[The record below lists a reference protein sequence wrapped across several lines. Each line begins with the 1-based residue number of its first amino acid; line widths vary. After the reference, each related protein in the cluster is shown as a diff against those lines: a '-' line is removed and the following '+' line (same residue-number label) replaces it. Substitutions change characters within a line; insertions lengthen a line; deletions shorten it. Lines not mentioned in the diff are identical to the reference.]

1 MRDIFIC
8 AETGKTKEVSYMKD
22 KDINIFDYE
31 KILFVDASGD
41 DGFSFRE
48 TSGNG
53 SSFTFVV
60 SCFAIEPKDFQHNC
74 NILNQM
80 KDALHLPHTSELK
93 STTLRRH
100 RFASDAYKVLNNI
113 KGDVFSLVAF
123 KKELQSS
130 ADPLDR
136 ELCNP
141 LSKELSGLVHSFPVF
156 ALSKTRILPEGAR
169 VLIVID
175 HLKQTEAEAIEKSYN
190 NLGIHEL
197 IDCDTIYRDSKSEK
211 FPLIQLADALC
222 GSVRNYFEKTL
233 TPLDIQLYCKGCNLT
248 PRPLCTK
255 GPALKAWQKVQFTDP
270 ERIVLGLHRNRI
282 LYHDIMV
289 ASISTLLFLFY
300 RRYGYINCYF
310 RRGDKKRR

>member
-1 MRDIFIC
+1 
-8 AETGKTKEVSYMKD
+8 MKD

-60 SCFAIEPKDFQHNC
+60 SCLAIDPEDFEHNC
-74 NILNQM
+74 NVLNKM
-80 KDALHLPHTSELK
+80 KDALHLPRTSELK

-100 RFASDAYKVLNNI
+100 RFAHDAYNILNGI

-123 KKELQSS
+123 KKELKNSPNANDQNLYNS
-130 ADPLDR
+130 P
-136 ELCNP
+136 N
-141 LSKELSGLVHSFPVF
+141 KELSGLVHSFPVY
-156 ALSKTRILPEGAR
+156 ALTETSILPKDAR

-175 HLKQTEAEAIEKSYN
+175 HLKQAEAEAIENTYAV
-190 NLGIHEL
+190 LGIRER
-197 IDCDTIYRDSKSEK
+197 INCDVIYRDSKSEK

-233 TPLDIQLYCKGCNLT
+233 SPLDIQLYCKACDQL
-248 PRPLCTK
+248 PRPVCNR
-255 GPALKAWQKVQFTDP
+255 GAALKAWQKIRFTDQ
-270 ERIVLGLHRNRI
+270 ERIILELHRNRF
-282 LYHDIMV
+282 YNHNIMV
-289 ASISTLLFLFY
+289 VSISTIPLAFY
-300 RRYGYINCYF
+300 KRYGYINCYF
-310 RRGDKKRR
+310 GDGHRKRR